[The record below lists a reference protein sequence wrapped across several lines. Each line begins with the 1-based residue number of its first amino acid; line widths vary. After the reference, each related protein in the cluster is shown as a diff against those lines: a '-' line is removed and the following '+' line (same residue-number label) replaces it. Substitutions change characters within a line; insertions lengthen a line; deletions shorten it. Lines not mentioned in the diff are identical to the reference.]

1 MKIGFFTDSYLPS
14 YDGVATSTQ
23 LCAEALEKRGHEVF
37 IVAPKQP
44 HYKDKASN
52 VYRLT
57 SIKVN
62 KSPEIRWALQL
73 PEKSLL
79 KILRTDFDIIHGHS
93 GGGVTFTGLQIARA
107 KNIPYVA
114 TYHTLWAKYA
124 HYFLRGRITPRMLE
138 RTSSVIGNMCDC
150 LIAPT
155 ERVKNEL
162 QRYGLKKPIYV
173 LPNGID
179 LKAFQHVEKGYLRK
193 KLRIPKHTKI
203 LLHVGRL
210 GKEKSVD
217 FIVHSFKSI
226 QSESPDTALVLVGNG
241 SEREK
246 LRELAKSL
254 GLSNHV
260 YFLGTVN
267 HATISSVYTD
277 ADVFLF
283 ASRTETQGMVILEAF
298 AAGLPVIALKDA
310 AFHGVIEDGVNGFMV
325 NKNTKLFANAVL
337 KIISDA
343 SIYKRISHA
352 AHATAER
359 FSIDETAIQ
368 LENIYL
374 RLINTNQTR
383 KRSIPS
389 LEDFR
394 TFLVKAKNQLKT
406 LEL

>member
-14 YDGVATSTQ
+14 HDGVATSTQ
-23 LCAEALEKRGHEVF
+23 QCAEALEKRGHEVF

-44 HYKDKASN
+44 DYKDKRSN
-52 VYRLT
+52 IYRLT

-79 KILRTDFDIIHGHS
+79 KLLRTDFDIIHGHS

-124 HYFLRGRITPRMLE
+124 HYFLKGRISPRMLE
-138 RTSSVIGNMCDC
+138 RTSRVIGNLCDG

-162 QRYGLKKPIYV
+162 HRYGVKKPIYV

-179 LKAFQHVEKGYLRK
+179 LNAFQKVEKGYLHK
-193 KLRIPKHTKI
+193 KRNIPPNTKI

-217 FIVHSFKSI
+217 FIIQSFKVI
-226 QSESPDTALVLVGNG
+226 HEKNPHTALVLVGNG
-241 SEREK
+241 SEKEK
-246 LRELAKSL
+246 LQELVKTLGIAKA
-254 GLSNHV
+254 V

-267 HATISSVYTD
+267 HSTIARVYED

-310 AFHGVIEDGVNGFMV
+310 AFHGVLEDGVNGFSV
-325 NKNTKLFANAVL
+325 NKDTKLFANAVL
-337 KIISDA
+337 DIVSNVA
-343 SIYKRISHA
+343 IYKQFSHA
-352 AHATAER
+352 AEETAKR

-374 RLINTNQTR
+374 KMINTNQTR
-383 KRSIPS
+383 KRSMPS
-389 LEDFR
+389 FEDFR
-394 TFLVKAKNQLKT
+394 SFLVKAKNQILSF
-406 LEL
+406 EI